1 MNGRQ
6 GRALFPSGRRY
17 TWILVAALLLAV
29 CSCQGAHG
37 FAHGAA
43 AFSTAGAQAR
53 RRRQRQQQSSV
64 TPTVGRLAATAD
76 PPHNNNND
84 ATATTSTTTQDDE
97 TAAASA
103 WQEHRGDARGAVLR
117 LTDVSVWRGP
127 AEILKGIDWSVAPGT
142 KWALVGANG
151 AGKSTLL
158 QAIAN
163 DDAERTGRTS
173 GRIVISTTA
182 ELAYLQQTAIAGS
195 TRTVYQ
201 EAAAGMVALAEAEAR
216 MQAAAAKGDLVALEA
231 ATTRFQAVGGY
242 QQESK
247 VARVLKG
254 LGFTDLDQKC
264 SELSGGWQ
272 MRVALAKTLLT
283 EATLTLLDEPSNHL
297 DASAKA
303 WVARYLANYDGDGAL
318 ILVTHDVDL
327 LKSMDHMA
335 EVIPGASG
343 LQIYKS
349 CSYTQYM
356 ELKTARTAAA
366 YTAYETNQAK
376 AAKLQAFVDR
386 FGASANKASAA
397 QSRVKQIEKM
407 RAAGELDAPADA
419 LVTQRFKPSLRL
431 PDPPKA
437 MGDSL
442 LRLRGAAVG
451 HAGNVLVPRVD
462 LDIQRGMKVLI
473 RGPNGAG
480 KSTILHSLRGGI
492 PLLEGQRLE
501 NESLKLAFFTQDLA
515 QELDPNQ
522 RAMDIVTAYARA
534 EGGDISI
541 SNEAARSA
549 LGRLGLTGEKALRK
563 IRDLSGGEKA
573 RVALAMFSLKPSNLY
588 LVSGNGSAIF
598 HEWRGCGKRYSP

>member
-1 MNGRQ
+1 
-6 GRALFPSGRRY
+6 
-17 TWILVAALLLAV
+17 
-29 CSCQGAHG
+29 
-37 FAHGAA
+37 
-43 AFSTAGAQAR
+43 
-53 RRRQRQQQSSV
+53 
-64 TPTVGRLAATAD
+64 LAATVD
-76 PPHNNNND
+76 PPHHHPND
-84 ATATTSTTTQDDE
+84 GTDAVTTATMSQQP
-97 TAAASA
+97 A
-103 WQEHRGDARGAVLR
+103 WQEHWGDARGAVLR

-127 AEILKGIDWSVAPGT
+127 AEILQGLDWSVAPGT

-163 DDAERTGRTS
+163 EEEEAEHSTGRTS
-173 GRIVISTTA
+173 GKIVISTTA
-182 ELAYLQQTAIAGS
+182 ELAYLQQTAVAGS
-195 TRTVYQ
+195 TRTVYE
-201 EAAAGMVALAEAEAR
+201 EAAAGMVALAQAEAR
-216 MQAAAAKGDLVALEA
+216 MQEAAATGDLVALEA
-231 ATTRFQAVGGY
+231 ATTRFTALGGY
-242 QQESK
+242 QQEAK
-247 VARVLKG
+247 VARVLQG

-283 EATLTLLDEPSNHL
+283 EASLTLLDEPSNHL

-349 CSYTQYM
+349 CSYTQYL
-356 ELKTARTAAA
+356 EVKAARTAAA

-442 LRLRGAAVG
+442 LRLQGAAVG
-451 HAGNVLVPRVD
+451 HGGNVLVPRVD

-492 PLLEGQRLE
+492 PLLDGKRVE

-515 QELDPNQ
+515 QELDPNE
-522 RAMDIVTAYARA
+522 RAMDIATAYARA
-534 EGGDISI
+534 EGGDILI
-541 SNEAARSA
+541 SNEAARSS

-588 LVSGNGSAIF
+588 LVSGKGSATVVSRARRMPAYDAHLTGLSLSF
-598 HEWRGCGKRYSP
+598 LNYCCR